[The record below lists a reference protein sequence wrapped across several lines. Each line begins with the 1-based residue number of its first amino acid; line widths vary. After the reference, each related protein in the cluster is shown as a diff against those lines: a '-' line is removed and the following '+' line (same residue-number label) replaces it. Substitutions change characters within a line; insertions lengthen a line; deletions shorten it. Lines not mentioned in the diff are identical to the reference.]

1 MSDLN
6 RREAMKRAMAAGLA
20 ASASTLLAVSV
31 RAENGQEPAREGQP
45 RHRGA
50 GQADG
55 HPGEQP
61 RPDLDPRPRQADASA
76 HGAETRHVRAALGRQ
91 GGRSIHR

>member
-6 RREAMKRAMAAGLA
+6 RREAMKRATAAGLA
-20 ASASTLLAVSV
+20 ASASCA
-31 RAENGQEPAREGQP
+31 AGGQRPGRERPGAGPGGPA

-55 HPGEQP
+55 HPCEQP
-61 RPDLDPRPRQADASA
+61 RPDLDPRPWQADASA
-76 HGAETRHVRAALGRQ
+76 HGAEARHVRAVLGRE
-91 GGRSIHR
+91 GRRSIHR